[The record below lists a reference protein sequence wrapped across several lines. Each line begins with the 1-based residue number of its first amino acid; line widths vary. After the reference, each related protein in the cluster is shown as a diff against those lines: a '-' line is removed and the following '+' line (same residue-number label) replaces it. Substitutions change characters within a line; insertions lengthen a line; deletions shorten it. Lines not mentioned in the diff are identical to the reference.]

1 MVLVDTSIIID
12 FINKNKYKENITT
25 LLSKKEFSTTEI
37 IIMEV
42 LQGIK
47 DDNTFEKIKS
57 FLESLP
63 LVEVKYS
70 DFTKAVDIYRT
81 CRKQGI
87 TIRKSIDCIIA
98 AVVINNDLELFSN
111 DKDFDNIGKHFE
123 LKRYYEEK
131 QLKKP
136 EEPLPQKPEDGD
148 KENIKK

>member
-1 MVLVDTSIIID
+1 MVDTSIIID
-12 FINKNKYKENITT
+12 FINRNRYKENITT
-25 LLSKKEFSTTEI
+25 LLSKKEFSTTEL

-47 DDNTFEKIKS
+47 DDNTYKKIKP

-63 LVEVKYS
+63 LVEVKYA
-70 DFTKAVDIYRT
+70 DFTKAANIYRT
-81 CRKQGI
+81 CRKQSI

-111 DKDFDNIGKHFE
+111 DKDFDHIGKHFE

-131 QLKKP
+131 QVKEPDESLSQKP
-136 EEPLPQKPEDGD
+136 EEGS

>member
-12 FINKNKYKENITT
+12 FINNNSHKEIITN

-47 DDNTFEKIKS
+47 NDKTYEKIKS

-63 LVEVKYS
+63 LIELNYE
-70 DFTKAVDIYRT
+70 DYLRAANIYRS
-81 CRKQGI
+81 CRKQGT

-98 AVVINNDLELFSN
+98 AVAMNNNLQMFANNS
-111 DKDFDNIGKHFE
+111 DFEKIRKHFE
-123 LKRYYEEK
+123 LKK
-131 QLKKP
+131 F
-136 EEPLPQKPEDGD
+136 DA
-148 KENIKK
+148 